1 MKYLYLLLI
10 IGFSAVAAFCYA
22 ADKLRAKHNRRRY
35 SERLLLSLGIFGAPG
50 ALLAM
55 NICHHKT
62 KKRYFWIVNLVC
74 LAAEIA
80 LGLYLFLHK
89 AE

>member
-35 SERLLLSLGIFGAPG
+35 SERLLLSLGVLGAPG

-55 NICHHKT
+55 NFCRHKT

-74 LAAEIA
+74 LSFQIA
-80 LGLYLFLHK
+80 LGIYLFTRK
-89 AE
+89 